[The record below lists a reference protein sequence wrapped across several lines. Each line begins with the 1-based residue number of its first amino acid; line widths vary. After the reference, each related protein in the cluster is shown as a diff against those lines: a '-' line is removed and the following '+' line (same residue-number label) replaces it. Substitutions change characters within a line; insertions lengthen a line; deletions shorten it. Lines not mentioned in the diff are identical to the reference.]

1 MAMDNRGC
9 DNAPPRILHGEL
21 ALTKRKL
28 GRLHDHSRAFPQSL
42 LPLSLHVGHPH
53 RDGVRNHCGVW
64 RSAVPASV
72 SDDHSSVANGQ
83 LRAVVFTDTY
93 LLDEAERRSQPRH
106 GVANAGVAQDG
117 NHGCR
122 RDGAIGSHS
131 AI

>member
-1 MAMDNRGC
+1 M
-9 DNAPPRILHGEL
+9 PPRILHGEL

-42 LPLSLHVGHPH
+42 LPVSLHVSHPH

-106 GVANAGVAQDG
+106 GVANAG
-117 NHGCR
+117 
-122 RDGAIGSHS
+122 
-131 AI
+131 